1 MAIDQLTAMQ
11 VLVRVIETGSFS
23 AATRQLRVG
32 EPAVSKT
39 LAQLEERLGVS
50 LLLRSSRRLNLTEA
64 RQIFY
69 ERAKRSID
77 GGG

>member
-1 MAIDQLTAMQ
+1 MDQLTAMQ
-11 VLVRVIETGSFS
+11 LLARGIERGSFS
-23 AATRQLRVG
+23 AAARQLRVG

-50 LLLRSSRRLNLTEA
+50 LLLRSSRRLNPTEA

-69 ERAKRSID
+69 ERAERSIE